1 MIKYIIQPI
10 TNEHIYHVT
19 LEFTPTEVAYTLK
32 LPVWIP
38 GSYMVR
44 EFSKNIY
51 SVSVNN
57 GNIEQIAKNEWSLTK
72 LELNQPVI
80 ISYEVY
86 AFEVGIRTAYLDT
99 ERGYFNPTSTC
110 LYIVGYENIEH
121 QVTLIN
127 LPKNWDVVTGL
138 TKKELNTYV
147 ANNYDELID
156 CPFELGTITT
166 YEFVVNGAKHYFA
179 LSGTVISNFD
189 SKRFIEDITKICK
202 TEIDMF
208 GGVPPFK
215 DYTFILYLGGEI
227 FTGLEH
233 RNSTLLMAPY
243 YSLPVINKKEISSD
257 YLKLL
262 GLISHEFFH
271 TWNVKRIKPQVFNPY
286 KINEENYTKLL
297 WWFEGITSYYDDL
310 ILFKSGLIDEKKYL
324 SLVVENINTVY
335 KYNATNKQSLT
346 NSSLTSWIKYYR
358 QDENS
363 VNRVVSYYVK
373 GSLVGLCLD
382 LIIRKQ
388 SNNTKSLDDVIFGMY
403 QRWLNDRQGILEDE
417 VPALIKQYTNLDLT
431 TEINQFINDIGEL
444 PIKDLLADFGIDYS
458 FKAKNYTDNG
468 ALITD
473 ISEVSNKAKLD
484 LGCKLIKDSL
494 GYKVTQVYNDSLA
507 EKIGLGANDVIIAIN
522 NLKLTDF
529 ERQFSLFNSGD
540 MIVLTFFRQERLMNV
555 ETRLESSLT
564 KVSYLTISN
573 KDQLKNW
580 LS

>member
-388 SNNTKSLDDVIFGMY
+388 SNNTKSLDDVILGMY

-431 TEINQFINDIGEL
+431 TEINQFINDVGEL

-522 NLKLTDF
+522 HLKLTDF

-540 MIVLTFFRQERLMNV
+540 MIVLTFFRQERLMSI
-555 ETRLESSLT
+555 ETRLEPSLT